1 MGAMNDATHTAE
13 PSSDLQEQLII
24 ALRSELEEY
33 GGLLHLLELQQAA
46 VLERKPDSVLELIP
60 RIDAQL
66 ATAHTCRKRREATA
80 EELASLSQIAG
91 PATLRSLT
99 PYFRTAVRPLVEAL
113 ADEVNRLIAHTRRRA
128 QQNQM
133 LLARSVELTQELVS
147 RLSPRAVSKTYSAR
161 GRVKIKPAGEA
172 SRLLERS

>member
-1 MGAMNDATHTAE
+1 MIANFDTAE
-13 PSSDLQEQLII
+13 PASDLQEQLIT
-24 ALRSELEEY
+24 ALRSELQEY
-33 GGLLHLLELQQAA
+33 GGLLNLLELQQNA

-60 RIDAQL
+60 KIEAQL
-66 ATAHTCRKRREATA
+66 ATTHARRKEREATA
-80 EELASLSQIAG
+80 DELAKLSHAPR
-91 PATLRSLT
+91 PATLRSLA
-99 PYFRTAVRPLVEAL
+99 PHFREAVRPLVEAL
-113 ADEVNRLIAHTRRRA
+113 AGEVNRLITHTRRRA

-161 GRVKIKPAGEA
+161 GRVKIKPAAGA

>member
-1 MGAMNDATHTAE
+1 MSDTTQTAD
-13 PSSDLQEQLII
+13 PPSDLQEQLIT

-33 GGLLHLLELQQAA
+33 GGLLSLLDLQQAA
-46 VLERKPDSVLELIP
+46 VLDRKPDNVLELIP

-66 ATAHTCRKRREATA
+66 ATTHACRKRREASA
-80 EELASLSQIAG
+80 NELAGLLQVPG
-91 PATLRSLT
+91 PATLGKLV
-99 PYFRTAVRPLVEAL
+99 PHFRPAVRPLIEAL

-147 RLSPRAVSKTYSAR
+147 HISPRAISKTYSAR
-161 GRVKIKPAGEA
+161 GRVKIQPAAGA

>member
-1 MGAMNDATHTAE
+1 MHK
-13 PSSDLQEQLII
+13 
-24 ALRSELEEY
+24 
-33 GGLLHLLELQQAA
+33 H
-46 VLERKPDSVLELIP
+46 
-60 RIDAQL
+60 
-66 ATAHTCRKRREATA
+66 RKRREAA
-80 EELASLSQIAG
+80 ADALAGLSHLPQ
-91 PATLRSLT
+91 PATLRNLA
-99 PYFRTAVRPLVEAL
+99 PHFRTAVRPLVEAL